1 MQLNDI
7 LEENSIKSISQKT
20 KIAEDNLE
28 KLLAKNFDELKKVKT
43 LGFISIIEREY
54 NADLGAL
61 REEAYT
67 YYSQIG
73 EDKSNTLGISIVEE
87 KKGKSKFFIVVI
99 LALLA
104 YATWYFLTQFDKK
117 YLSQMIPFIDE
128 AMIENF
134 MGETEVK
141 SEALEALSIGS
152 AAMESTEEETPVK
165 AIEEVNTTEINQ
177 EEAGEDA
184 ETVSSDTLEVT
195 QTVEDITPE
204 AVTQKSVSI
213 VPMSRLWFGVVNMK
227 TKQREHFSISDTYE
241 LDVSDN
247 NKWLVATSSAPFSLH
262 AFNATQEFNDAKEH
276 YFKIDAD
283 GVEVLSKNEYIALGG
298 WPQW

>member
-7 LEENSIKSISQKT
+7 LEENSIKTISQKT

-28 KLLAKNFDELKKVKT
+28 KLLAKNFDGLKKVKT

-54 NADLGAL
+54 NADLEAL

-67 YYSQIG
+67 YYSEIG
-73 EDKSNTLGISIVEE
+73 EDKSNTLGIPIIEE
-87 KKGKSKFFIVVI
+87 KKGKSKFFMVLI
-99 LALLA
+99 LGLLA
-104 YATWYFLTQFDKK
+104 YATWYFFTQFDKK
-117 YLSQMIPFIDE
+117 HLREMIPFIDE

-141 SEALEALSIGS
+141 SDALEALSIGN
-152 AAMESTEEETPVK
+152 AITQSTEEKKLDAPL
-165 AIEEVNTTEINQ
+165 EEESVIQTTTQ
-177 EEAGEDA
+177 EANESLESI
-184 ETVSSDTLEVT
+184 SSDTLEVT
-195 QTVEDITPE
+195 QTVEDIAPE
-204 AVTQKSVSI
+204 SAVRKVVSI
-213 VPMSRLWFGVVNMK
+213 VPTNRLWFGVINME
-227 TKQREHFSISDTYE
+227 TMQREHFSISDTYE
-241 LDVSDN
+241 LDVSDK
-247 NKWLVATSSAPFSLH
+247 KWLVATSSAPFSLQ

-283 GVEVLSKNEYIALGG
+283 SIEMLSKNDYIALGG